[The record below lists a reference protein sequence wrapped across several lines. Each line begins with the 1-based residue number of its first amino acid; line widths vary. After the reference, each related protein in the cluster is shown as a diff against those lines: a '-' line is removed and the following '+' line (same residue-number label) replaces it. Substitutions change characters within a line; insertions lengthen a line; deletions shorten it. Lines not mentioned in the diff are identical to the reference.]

1 MFNMPGI
8 LYFSRLREGACSR
21 RWKKGMCRYGVLP
34 LENSLAGQVTD
45 VYDLMKAHKFFIARS
60 VKLRIEHR
68 LLVPVPG

>member
-1 MFNMPGI
+1 
-8 LYFSRLREGACSR
+8 
-21 RWKKGMCRYGVLP
+21 MCRYGVLP